1 MNKRI
6 KKKNDYERR
15 NDLFCEAVRLIDDY
29 MTIYAHLVGREN
41 HHYADDIFWSGYD
54 KWNKSLSGR
63 RTWSYLL
70 KKNNIPR
77 NY

>member
-6 KKKNDYERR
+6 KKKHNYKKKNDI
-15 NDLFCEAVRLIDDY
+15 LWKAVGLIDEY
-29 MTIYAHLVGREN
+29 MTVYAHLVGREN

-54 KWNKSLSGR
+54 EWNKSLRGR

-70 KKNNIPR
+70 KKNK
-77 NY
+77 YS